1 MLKAFTYIKSIVSLG
16 AVLFL
21 IFACENEVAK
31 VQSLARDERIPMEI
45 QQNFKLM
52 YSDSTFLRMELRAP
66 IAESYPQLENPQRE
80 FKKGIKVR
88 FLDADGL
95 ESSSLESDYA
105 LQLINK
111 DLWEARGNVIVINK
125 KGERLNTE
133 KLFWDNRKE
142 IIYSDEFVKITTP
155 NEIIMGEGFQADQ
168 NFESYEINH
177 VSGIINIEDDDA

>member
-1 MLKAFTYIKSIVSLG
+1 MLHAFKYKRSIVPWG
-16 AVLFL
+16 AMLFL

-31 VQSLARDERIPMEI
+31 VNSLARDERIPMEVQEDFI
-45 QQNFKLM
+45 LM

-66 IAESYPQLENPQRE
+66 IAESYPQLEIPQRE

-88 FLDADGL
+88 FLDALGM
-95 ESSSLESDYA
+95 ESSSLEADYA

-168 NFESYEINH
+168 NFESYEINK

>member
-1 MLKAFTYIKSIVSLG
+1 MLKAFTHIRSIVPLG
-16 AVLFL
+16 AMLFL
-21 IFACENEVAK
+21 IFACENEVAQVK
-31 VQSLARDERIPMEI
+31 SLTRDERIPMEI

-66 IAESYPQLENPQRE
+66 IAESYPQLEKPQRE
-80 FKKGIKVR
+80 FRKGIKVR
-88 FLDADGL
+88 FLDSEGN

-105 LQLINK
+105 LQLINT
-111 DLWEARGNVIVINK
+111 DLWEARGNVIVINQ

-168 NFESYEINH
+168 NFETYEINQ